1 MSKPLS
7 QSTRVPLAGFRAV
20 RSADPDQIVE
30 TTLVLRRTSTLTDDE
45 VLKLSSQPP
54 SERKYLTSE
63 QLAGYGSH
71 PEDIA
76 KVVEFAHEHGL
87 AVVDQNPTART
98 VKLSGTVKALQK
110 AFGVDLKIYEDATG
124 SRSYRGRTGEIHIPD
139 ELEDVVESV
148 HGLDNRDQAKPH
160 FRMSTHG
167 VQPRLA
173 SEAAAQPRT
182 SAATSFNPGQVAAAY
197 GFPAGATG
205 KGQTIA
211 LIELGGG
218 YPTAD
223 LKKYFKQQKANPK
236 VSAVSVHG
244 ATNHPTGDPNGP
256 DGEVELD
263 IEVAGS
269 IASSANIVVYFAH
282 NTDKGFLDAI
292 TAAIHDQ
299 KHRPSIVSISWGG
312 RESSWTQQS
321 MDAFNEVFKDAAM
334 LGVTVL
340 VASGDDGSSDGASDG
355 ADHVDFPA
363 SSPFVLACGGTRLI
377 ANGSTITKET
387 TWGGIP
393 NNGASGGGVSQHFA
407 TPSYQTG
414 IVPTNFQGR
423 GVPDVAGD
431 ADPQTGYNVL
441 VDGVPSVIGGTS
453 AVAPLYAALVAQINE
468 KTGTKCGFLNP
479 VLYST
484 PGICNDIV
492 QGTNGTFNAA
502 TGWDATTGLGS
513 IQGSALLGKLSTKAK
528 AKGAGT
534 AASGNKEV
542 A

>member
-45 VLKLSSQPP
+45 VLQLSSQPP
-54 SERKYLTSE
+54 SERKYFTQDE
-63 QLAGYGSH
+63 LAAYGTN

-76 KVVEFAHEHGL
+76 KVTEFAHEHGL
-87 AVVDQNPTART
+87 AVVDQNPTGRT

-124 SRSYRGRTGEIHIPD
+124 SRSYRGRTGEVHIPD
-139 ELEDVVESV
+139 ELEGVVESV

-160 FRMSTHG
+160 FRMSAHG
-167 VQPRLA
+167 VRPRVA

-182 SAATSFNPGQVAAAY
+182 SAPTSFNPGQVAAAY
-197 GFPAGATG
+197 GFPSGSTA

-269 IASSANIVVYFAH
+269 IASNAHIVVYFAH

-299 KHRPSIVSISWGG
+299 KNRPSIISISWGG
-312 RESSWTQQS
+312 PESSWTQQS

-340 VASGDDGSSDGASDG
+340 VASGDNGSSDGVNDG
-355 ADHVDFPA
+355 TDHVDFPA

-377 ANGSTITKET
+377 ANGSTISKET
-387 TWGGIP
+387 TWGGIAG
-393 NNGASGGGVSQHFA
+393 NGASGGGVSQHFA

-414 IVPTNFQGR
+414 ILPTSFNGR

-441 VDGVPSVIGGTS
+441 VDGVPAVIGGTS

-479 VLYST
+479 FLYST

-502 TGWDATTGLGS
+502 SGWDATTGLGS
-513 IQGSALLGKLSTKAK
+513 IQGSALLGKLSTKAR

-534 AASGNKEV
+534 SASGNKEV